1 MMMSNFSKFFGGN
14 YMKGKK
20 KALSLLIVLSLLF
33 CMVPYIGMT
42 AKAEEQSVTL
52 SPGTIVSGDISSRK
66 FSSMG
71 TVLLAAKSATIS
83 TRKGWITKI
92 VLNKGDLYCESFS
105 SDCISVT
112 PGNASLGEEQI
123 VVTDI
128 NAKPV
133 TVSRKDPQVI
143 IAFSSIEVY
152 YDPTL
157 GSDIPVSGITLNEAS
172 LAFNEGDE
180 AQLLTATVSPDDAND
195 KTVTWSSSD
204 TSVAT
209 VDMDGDVTP
218 VGVGTAIITATAT
231 NGTDDDTSDDKTAT
245 CTVTVTG
252 IASVTSAPTA
262 KTLTYNKSA
271 QVLVS
276 AGTAENGTMQY
287 ATSENGPFSSDI
299 PTGFN
304 AGIYNV
310 WYKAKG
316 NEGYN
321 DSEVAGPI
329 EVTIAKADP
338 ETPTLQLS
346 ANVGQTL
353 LELPLPAG
361 WAWDDPSTA
370 LTEPGDTTFPAHFTE
385 NANYNGKTA
394 DVPVAVFL
402 DVKNTSGNGGEHT
415 KDQDENLPFVFEIT
429 GLIDDTYQ
437 AFIDA
442 GEVVTVT
449 GKKYSKQLTK
459 DTDFTATPG
468 SLKLTLTKEYLDSLD
483 AGNYKVT
490 AKFTMNGVTVEGSS
504 TFTIAAPSSAP
515 VPNTGDDTNT
525 AVIISAL
532 MLFMLSLAIIVYIL
546 FVHKRVLPKLLAVF
560 SGAFAAHTEE

>member
-14 YMKGKK
+14 YMKAKK

-112 PGNASLGEEQI
+112 PGNASFGEEQI

-415 KDQDENLPFVFEIT
+415 KDQ
-429 GLIDDTYQ
+429 GR
-437 AFIDA
+437 
-442 GEVVTVT
+442 
-449 GKKYSKQLTK
+449 K
-459 DTDFTATPG
+459 
-468 SLKLTLTKEYLDSLD
+468 
-483 AGNYKVT
+483 
-490 AKFTMNGVTVEGSS
+490 SS
-504 TFTIAAPSSAP
+504 IC
-515 VPNTGDDTNT
+515 
-525 AVIISAL
+525 L
-532 MLFMLSLAIIVYIL
+532 
-546 FVHKRVLPKLLAVF
+546 
-560 SGAFAAHTEE
+560 